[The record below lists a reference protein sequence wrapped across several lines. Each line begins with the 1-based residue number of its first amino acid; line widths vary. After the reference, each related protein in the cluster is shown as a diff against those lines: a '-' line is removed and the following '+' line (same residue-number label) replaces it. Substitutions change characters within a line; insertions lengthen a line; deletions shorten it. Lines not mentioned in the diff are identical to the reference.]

1 MPFSLLA
8 PVLFGVGGAVVVMV
22 TASTMSAALG
32 FLTARYMAREAIE
45 ARLAGTPAARLAAL
59 LEEHGWIV
67 IPILRTVP
75 IAPFVVVN
83 YGFGL
88 TRIGFW
94 RYLIWSALGMIPSN
108 VALIMG
114 ANLFYDKKGKDGLSI
129 RHRHEEIRG
138 RQVRREGLA
147 AAARGDADQVVVR
160 PVRGQ
165 IDARTGAGGLSAG
178 AAARAV
184 DAGLTADAGV
194 AAESAVGRVG
204 LHDDTARGALH
215 FASGAAR

>member
-1 MPFSLLA
+1 VAATTLGLALVVAGRSVDVGHYTGMVRNWTEALGPLGPAGYVVVYVVATSVGVPSMPFSLLA

-114 ANLFYDKKGKDGLSI
+114 ANLFYDATTKGI
-129 RHRHEEIRG
+129 VI
-138 RQVRREGLA
+138 A
-147 AAARGDADQVVVR
+147 IVVVGR
-160 PVRGQ
+160 R
-165 IDARTGAGGLSAG
+165 ARL
-178 AAARAV
+178 
-184 DAGLTADAGV
+184 
-194 AAESAVGRVG
+194 RVPLG
-204 LHDDTARGALH
+204 PKDYPPGPG
-215 FASGAAR
+215 S